1 MNIIRQEEGFF
12 DNLKIL
18 WVNKLRLLH
27 SLAEEKEKLES
38 TQFWQNIKQI
48 EKSLRIMDL
57 EEEKVKEEAKQ
68 FLIEKN
74 IKILKTLN
82 GDEIKLKE
90 TPWRIHIEDENIEEL
105 KEYRK
110 ETFSISIDKKQLKED
125 IKQGLIIDWVYIK
138 KEYIL
143 DIKLN

>member
-18 WVNKLRLLH
+18 WINKLRLLH

-38 TQFWQNIKQI
+38 TQFYQNIRQI
-48 EKSLRIMDL
+48 EKSLRIIDQ
-57 EEEKVKEEAKQ
+57 EEEKTKEEARQ

-74 IKILKTLN
+74 IKNLKTLN

-90 TPWRIHIEDENIEEL
+90 TPWTLIIEDENIKEL
-105 KEYRK
+105 VEYRK
-110 ETFSISIDKKQLKED
+110 EKITFSIDKKQLKED

-138 KEYIL
+138 KDFIL

>member
-38 TQFWQNIKQI
+38 TQFWLNIKQI